1 MSLHF
6 IMLRHPNYAI
16 TEQGEVYSAKTKKY
30 LKHSTSNTGYL
41 TVYVDGKNRLLHRL
55 LAETFIP
62 NPDNLPCVNHKDG
75 NKLNNELNNLEW
87 CTYGDNERHA
97 YRTGLKH
104 CGDRKGDKA
113 FNRKLTS
120 DQVAYIKK
128 VYKKGDSTYGG
139 RALAKIFNVSESCI
153 SSIMLG
159 HSWGG
164 V

>member
-16 TEQGEVYSAKTKKY
+16 TEQGEVYSAKTKKH

-41 TVYVDGKNRLLHRL
+41 TVYV
-55 LAETFIP
+55 
-62 NPDNLPCVNHKDG
+62 DG

-104 CGDRKGDKA
+104 CGDRIGDKA

-128 VYKKGDSTYGG
+128 VYKKGDSTYGV
-139 RALAKIFNVSESCI
+139 RALAKIFNVSQSCI